1 MFGYVSIN
9 KLELK
14 VKEYYRYRAYYCGLC
29 RMLKMRYGIRGQITL
44 TYDMTFLIML
54 LTSLYEPEPVEE
66 YHRCAAHPTMTH
78 WMIMNGYTRY
88 AADMNVAMAYHHLMD
103 DWRDEGKVM
112 SRSAAMALGGAY
124 KKIEARYPMKMRAI
138 VKNLARLHEL
148 EGRKSGNLDEVS
160 ACFGRIMELLLVYKR
175 DHWEPYL
182 RRVGFYLGKYIYLLD
197 AWDDLEEDKR
207 NKAYNPLL
215 YCQQQPVTRERMQ
228 NDLLSTIALCA
239 QEAERLPLVQDAQ
252 ILRNILYSGV
262 WTRFEQ
268 KKRNSKKSC
277 GQVINRERTNT
288 R

>member
-1 MFGYVSIN
+1 MGSEGR
-9 KLELK
+9 L
-14 VKEYYRYRAYYCGLC
+14 R
-29 RMLKMRYGIRGQITL
+29 L

-138 VKNLARLHEL
+138 EKNLARLHEL

-239 QEAERLPLVQDAQ
+239 QEAERLPPVQDAQ

-268 KKRNSKKSC
+268 KKRNSKNP
-277 GQVINRERTNT
+277 VDRL
-288 R
+288 

>member
-124 KKIEARYPMKMRAI
+124 RRIEARYPMKMRAI
-138 VKNLARLHEL
+138 EKNLARLHEL

-228 NDLLSTIALCA
+228 NDLLSDVYKRQVYNCA
-239 QEAERLPLVQDAQ
+239 PNAIIWSPF
-252 ILRNILYSGV
+252 LYS
-262 WTRFEQ
+262 
-268 KKRNSKKSC
+268 
-277 GQVINRERTNT
+277 
-288 R
+288 